1 MVKLSLASKET
12 PKVKQTRVLKV
23 ESNKGGW
30 HKFIRYFVCYVFL
43 LMSAYLQTRE
53 RESRAVVQCEN
64 EPTWQRKFLK
74 AVQEQ
79 Q

>member
-1 MVKLSLASKET
+1 M
-12 PKVKQTRVLKV
+12 
-23 ESNKGGW
+23 GGW
-30 HKFIRYFVCYVFL
+30 HKFIRYFVCVVFL

-53 RESRAVVQCEN
+53 RERGAVVQREN
-64 EPTWQRKFLK
+64 EPAWQRGFLK